1 MSSMKTRN
9 KAIKREH
16 RERPQIKERAN
27 LGLLEK
33 KKDWIKRARDF
44 QEKRDKIRELREVA
58 LSKNPDEFYHHMIR
72 SQIGRDGIHRDFDMD
87 QVLGKDAKD
96 SERNLKKDLCY
107 VTFKLVNEKKKIDKL
122 KGSLHLATIG
132 RPINKRIVYQDD
144 SDDDG
149 LIGIVEESKV
159 SLPDS
164 SQKLHE
170 MNESYKLLAEKI
182 KKVKELEIVKRKLE
196 KLLHK

>member
-1 MSSMKTRN
+1 MKTRN

-107 VTFKLVNEKKKIDKL
+107 VTFKLVNEKKVSFKQL
-122 KGSLHLATIG
+122 
-132 RPINKRIVYQDD
+132 IN
-144 SDDDG
+144 
-149 LIGIVEESKV
+149 
-159 SLPDS
+159 
-164 SQKLHE
+164 
-170 MNESYKLLAEKI
+170 
-182 KKVKELEIVKRKLE
+182 
-196 KLLHK
+196 